1 MRAFAITTTALG
13 AAAALTPQGQNPL
26 QPMRAPQPPQA
37 PQTPGAMPAALTPQ
51 RRNPFKV
58 VAGDLGHLATTVV
71 KLGLRVPRATAG
83 GVQQLVGSIN
93 DARKRRAAAAYVDAC
108 LEEAPQPPPQ
118 PQPVAVIKPP
128 TQPLRGLSPVAMR
141 AVKAGRANLPQ
152 RSPGLSAS
160 SLPVTPMDAAMGSRA
175 RASGV
180 PATPVAYRAP
190 AVSAS
195 SAPPSVMDAALGARQ
210 AIPINPSTRV
220 SASSTAPS
228 VLDAALGSRDRAAV
242 VKPVTSV
249 SKTAGA
255 RENYAEAAL
264 KQMQQRASAMDEVA
278 ARRRAHERDAAAA
291 WTRQRERDVTAAQ
304 RAQAAQR
311 AAAAPT
317 VIVDRVQAPRR
328 DPPLVDRRTVP
339 RGGAFAPTQQYAAP
353 AAAPAVV
360 DAAPAAVPLDEAP
373 EPVAAPLV
381 RKTPIG
387 ADLFTQLGGAFLVLL
402 AVMAAPSF
410 SGQMAC
416 VAASV
421 VGYQLR
427 ALQAFFGPSN

>member
-152 RSPGLSAS
+152 RAPGLSAS

-180 PATPVAYRAP
+180 PATPVAYAP
-190 AVSAS
+190 AVSGRA
-195 SAPPSVMDAALGARQ
+195 PSVMDAALGARQ

-249 SKTAGA
+249 SKATGA

>member
-1 MRAFAITTTALG
+1 M
-13 AAAALTPQGQNPL
+13 
-26 QPMRAPQPPQA
+26 
-37 PQTPGAMPAALTPQ
+37 
-51 RRNPFKV
+51 
-58 VAGDLGHLATTVV
+58 
-71 KLGLRVPRATAG
+71 
-83 GVQQLVGSIN
+83 
-93 DARKRRAAAAYVDAC
+93 
-108 LEEAPQPPPQ
+108 
-118 PQPVAVIKPP
+118 
-128 TQPLRGLSPVAMR
+128 
-141 AVKAGRANLPQ
+141 
-152 RSPGLSAS
+152 
-160 SLPVTPMDAAMGSRA
+160 
-175 RASGV
+175 
-180 PATPVAYRAP
+180 
-190 AVSAS
+190 
-195 SAPPSVMDAALGARQ
+195 
-210 AIPINPSTRV
+210 
-220 SASSTAPS
+220 
-228 VLDAALGSRDRAAV
+228 
-242 VKPVTSV
+242 KPVTSV
-249 SKTAGA
+249 KTSGA

-278 ARRRAHERDAAAA
+278 ARRRRHERDAAAA

-304 RAQAAQR
+304 RARAATR

-317 VIVDRVQAPRR
+317 VIVDRVAPPRR
-328 DPPLVDRRTVP
+328 DPPLVDRRPVP
-339 RGGAFAPTQQYAAP
+339 RGGPFAPTQQYAAP

-360 DAAPAAVPLDEAP
+360 DAAPAAAAVAE

>member
-1 MRAFAITTTALG
+1 MRTFALTTTLG
-13 AAAALTPQGQNPL
+13 AAAAFTPQQQPNPL
-26 QPMRAPQPPQA
+26 APRPPQA
-37 PQTPGAMPAALTPQ
+37 PQQQQAPGAMPAALTPQ

-83 GVQQLVGSIN
+83 GVERLVGSIN

-108 LEEAPQPPPQ
+108 LEEAPQPPPA
-118 PQPVAVIKPP
+118 QPVAVIKPP

-141 AVKAGRANLPQ
+141 AVKAGRANVPQ

-180 PATPVAYRAP
+180 PATPVAYAP
-190 AVSAS
+190 AVSGRA
-195 SAPPSVMDAALGARQ
+195 PSVLDAALGARQ

-249 SKTAGA
+249 SKATAS

-278 ARRRAHERDAAAA
+278 ARRRRHERDAAAA

-304 RAQAAQR
+304 RAQAATR

-339 RGGAFAPTQQYAAP
+339 RGGAFAPAPYAAP

-360 DAAPAAVPLDEAP
+360 DAAPAAAAVAE

>member
-141 AVKAGRANLPQ
+141 AVKAGRANVPQ

-180 PATPVAYRAP
+180 PATPVAYAP
-190 AVSAS
+190 AVSGRA
-195 SAPPSVMDAALGARQ
+195 PSVMDAALGARQ

-249 SKTAGA
+249 SKAPA
-255 RENYAEAAL
+255 SRENYAEAAL

-360 DAAPAAVPLDEAP
+360 DAAPAAAAVAE

-381 RKTPIG
+381 RKAPIG

>member
-1 MRAFAITTTALG
+1 
-13 AAAALTPQGQNPL
+13 
-26 QPMRAPQPPQA
+26 
-37 PQTPGAMPAALTPQ
+37 MPAALTPQ

-141 AVKAGRANLPQ
+141 AVKAGRANVPQ

-180 PATPVAYRAP
+180 PATPVSYAP
-190 AVSAS
+190 AVSGRA
-195 SAPPSVMDAALGARQ
+195 PSVLDAALGARQ

-249 SKTAGA
+249 SKAAGA

-278 ARRRAHERDAAAA
+278 ARRRRHERDAAAA

-360 DAAPAAVPLDEAP
+360 DAAPAAAAVAE

>member
-141 AVKAGRANLPQ
+141 AVKAGRANVPQ
-152 RSPGLSAS
+152 RAPGLSAS

-180 PATPVAYRAP
+180 PATPVAYAP
-190 AVSAS
+190 AVSGRA
-195 SAPPSVMDAALGARQ
+195 PSVMDAALGARQ

-249 SKTAGA
+249 SKTTAS

-339 RGGAFAPTQQYAAP
+339 RGGAFATPPVYAAP

-360 DAAPAAVPLDEAP
+360 DAAPAAAAVAE

>member
-1 MRAFAITTTALG
+1 MRTFALTTTLG
-13 AAAALTPQGQNPL
+13 AAAAFTPQQQPNPL
-26 QPMRAPQPPQA
+26 APRPPQA
-37 PQTPGAMPAALTPQ
+37 PQQQQAPGAMPAALTPQ

-108 LEEAPQPPPQ
+108 LEEAPQPPPA
-118 PQPVAVIKPP
+118 QPVAVIKPP

-141 AVKAGRANLPQ
+141 AVKAGRANVAQ
-152 RSPGLSAS
+152 RTPPGLSAS

-180 PATPVAYRAP
+180 PATPVAYAPSVSGRAP
-190 AVSAS
+190 
-195 SAPPSVMDAALGARQ
+195 SVLDAALGARQ

-249 SKTAGA
+249 QKTTAS

-278 ARRRAHERDAAAA
+278 ARRRRHERDAAAA

-360 DAAPAAVPLDEAP
+360 DAAPAAAAVAE

>member
-13 AAAALTPQGQNPL
+13 AAAALTPQGNNPL
-26 QPMRAPQPPQA
+26 QPMRDPQPPQA

-141 AVKAGRANLPQ
+141 AVKAGRANVPQ
-152 RSPGLSAS
+152 RAPGLSAS

-180 PATPVAYRAP
+180 PATPVAYAP
-190 AVSAS
+190 AVSGRA
-195 SAPPSVMDAALGARQ
+195 PSVLDAALGARQ
-210 AIPINPSTRV
+210 AVPINPSTRV

-317 VIVDRVQAPRR
+317 VIVDRVQPPRR

-360 DAAPAAVPLDEAP
+360 DAAPAAAAVAE

>member
-180 PATPVAYRAP
+180 PATPVAYAP
-190 AVSAS
+190 AVSGRA
-195 SAPPSVMDAALGARQ
+195 PSVMDAALGARQ

-249 SKTAGA
+249 SKAPA
-255 RENYAEAAL
+255 SRENYAEAAL

-339 RGGAFAPTQQYAAP
+339 RGGAFATPPVYAAP

-360 DAAPAAVPLDEAP
+360 DAAPAVAASVEP

>member
-1 MRAFAITTTALG
+1 MRTFALTTTLG
-13 AAAALTPQGQNPL
+13 AAAAFTPQQQPNPL
-26 QPMRAPQPPQA
+26 APRPPQA
-37 PQTPGAMPAALTPQ
+37 PQQQQAPGAMPAALTPQ

-141 AVKAGRANLPQ
+141 AVKAGRANVPQ
-152 RSPGLSAS
+152 RAPGLSAS

-360 DAAPAAVPLDEAP
+360 DAAPAAAAVAE

>member
-141 AVKAGRANLPQ
+141 AVKAGRANVPQ

-360 DAAPAAVPLDEAP
+360 DAAPAAAAVAE

>member
-141 AVKAGRANLPQ
+141 AVKAGRANVPQ
-152 RSPGLSAS
+152 RAPGLSAS

-180 PATPVAYRAP
+180 PATPVAYAP
-190 AVSAS
+190 AVSGRA
-195 SAPPSVMDAALGARQ
+195 PSVLDAALGARQ

-249 SKTAGA
+249 SKATGA

-339 RGGAFAPTQQYAAP
+339 RGGAFAPAQQYAAP

>member
-1 MRAFAITTTALG
+1 MRTFALTTTLG
-13 AAAALTPQGQNPL
+13 AAAAFTPQQQPNPL
-26 QPMRAPQPPQA
+26 APRPPQA
-37 PQTPGAMPAALTPQ
+37 PQQQQAPGAMPAALTPQ

-83 GVQQLVGSIN
+83 GVERLVGSIN

-141 AVKAGRANLPQ
+141 AVKAGRANVAQ
-152 RSPGLSAS
+152 RTPPGLSAS

-180 PATPVAYRAP
+180 PATPVAYAP
-190 AVSAS
+190 TKIAAS
-195 SAPPSVMDAALGARQ
+195 SAPPSILDAALGARQ

-242 VKPVTSV
+242 VKPVTSAPAP
-249 SKTAGA
+249 AGA

-291 WTRQRERDVTAAQ
+291 WTRQRERDVSAAQ
-304 RAQAAQR
+304 RAQAATR

-339 RGGAFAPTQQYAAP
+339 RGGAFAPAPYAAP

-360 DAAPAAVPLDEAP
+360 DAAPAAAAVAE

>member
-141 AVKAGRANLPQ
+141 AVKAGRANVPQ

-180 PATPVAYRAP
+180 PATPVAYAP
-190 AVSAS
+190 AVSGRA
-195 SAPPSVMDAALGARQ
+195 PSVMDAALGARQ
-210 AIPINPSTRV
+210 AVPINPSTRV

-249 SKTAGA
+249 SKAAGA

-317 VIVDRVQAPRR
+317 VIVDRGQAPRR

-360 DAAPAAVPLDEAP
+360 DAAPAAAAVAE

-381 RKTPIG
+381 RKAPIG

>member
-13 AAAALTPQGQNPL
+13 AAAALTPQGNNPL
-26 QPMRAPQPPQA
+26 QPMRDPQPPQA

-141 AVKAGRANLPQ
+141 AVKAGRANVPQ

-180 PATPVAYRAP
+180 PATPVSYAP
-190 AVSAS
+190 AVSGRA
-195 SAPPSVMDAALGARQ
+195 PSVMDAALGARQ

-360 DAAPAAVPLDEAP
+360 DAAPAAAAVAE

>member
-1 MRAFAITTTALG
+1 MRTFALTTTLG
-13 AAAALTPQGQNPL
+13 AAAAFTPQQQPNPL
-26 QPMRAPQPPQA
+26 APRPPQA
-37 PQTPGAMPAALTPQ
+37 PQQQQAPGAMPAALTPQ

-83 GVQQLVGSIN
+83 GVERLVGSIN

-108 LEEAPQPPPQ
+108 LEEAPQPPPA
-118 PQPVAVIKPP
+118 QPVAVIKPP

-141 AVKAGRANLPQ
+141 AVKAGRANVPQ

-180 PATPVAYRAP
+180 PATPVAYAP
-190 AVSAS
+190 AVSGRA
-195 SAPPSVMDAALGARQ
+195 PSVLDAALGARQ

-249 SKTAGA
+249 SKAPGA

-360 DAAPAAVPLDEAP
+360 DAAPAAAAVAE

-427 ALQAFFGPSN
+427 ALQAFFGPPN

>member
-1 MRAFAITTTALG
+1 MRTFALTTTLG
-13 AAAALTPQGQNPL
+13 AAAAFTPQQQPNPL
-26 QPMRAPQPPQA
+26 APRPPQA
-37 PQTPGAMPAALTPQ
+37 PQPQQAPGAMPAALTPQ

-108 LEEAPQPPPQ
+108 LEEAPQPPPA
-118 PQPVAVIKPP
+118 QPVAVIKPP

-141 AVKAGRANLPQ
+141 AVKAGRANVAQ
-152 RSPGLSAS
+152 RTPPGLSAS

-180 PATPVAYRAP
+180 PATPVSYAP
-190 AVSAS
+190 AVSGRA
-195 SAPPSVMDAALGARQ
+195 PSVLDAALGARQ

-249 SKTAGA
+249 SKAPA
-255 RENYAEAAL
+255 SRENYAEAAL

-317 VIVDRVQAPRR
+317 VIVDRVQPPRR
-328 DPPLVDRRTVP
+328 VPPLVDRRTVP

-360 DAAPAAVPLDEAP
+360 DAAPAAAAVAE

>member
-1 MRAFAITTTALG
+1 M
-13 AAAALTPQGQNPL
+13 
-26 QPMRAPQPPQA
+26 
-37 PQTPGAMPAALTPQ
+37 
-51 RRNPFKV
+51 
-58 VAGDLGHLATTVV
+58 
-71 KLGLRVPRATAG
+71 
-83 GVQQLVGSIN
+83 
-93 DARKRRAAAAYVDAC
+93 
-108 LEEAPQPPPQ
+108 
-118 PQPVAVIKPP
+118 
-128 TQPLRGLSPVAMR
+128 
-141 AVKAGRANLPQ
+141 
-152 RSPGLSAS
+152 
-160 SLPVTPMDAAMGSRA
+160 
-175 RASGV
+175 
-180 PATPVAYRAP
+180 
-190 AVSAS
+190 
-195 SAPPSVMDAALGARQ
+195 
-210 AIPINPSTRV
+210 

-249 SKTAGA
+249 SKATAS

-360 DAAPAAVPLDEAP
+360 DAAPAAAAVAE
-373 EPVAAPLV
+373 EPVAAPLA

-427 ALQAFFGPSN
+427 ALQAFFGPSSN

>member
-1 MRAFAITTTALG
+1 
-13 AAAALTPQGQNPL
+13 
-26 QPMRAPQPPQA
+26 
-37 PQTPGAMPAALTPQ
+37 
-51 RRNPFKV
+51 
-58 VAGDLGHLATTVV
+58 
-71 KLGLRVPRATAG
+71 
-83 GVQQLVGSIN
+83 
-93 DARKRRAAAAYVDAC
+93 
-108 LEEAPQPPPQ
+108 
-118 PQPVAVIKPP
+118 
-128 TQPLRGLSPVAMR
+128 
-141 AVKAGRANLPQ
+141 
-152 RSPGLSAS
+152 
-160 SLPVTPMDAAMGSRA
+160 
-175 RASGV
+175 
-180 PATPVAYRAP
+180 
-190 AVSAS
+190 
-195 SAPPSVMDAALGARQ
+195 MDAALGARQ

-249 SKTAGA
+249 SKAPA
-255 RENYAEAAL
+255 SRENYAEAAL

-339 RGGAFAPTQQYAAP
+339 RGGFTTPVQYAAP

>member
-141 AVKAGRANLPQ
+141 AVKAGRANVPQ

-180 PATPVAYRAP
+180 PATPVAYAP
-190 AVSAS
+190 AVSGRA
-195 SAPPSVMDAALGARQ
+195 PSVMDAALGARQ

-339 RGGAFAPTQQYAAP
+339 RGGAFATPPVYAAP

-360 DAAPAAVPLDEAP
+360 DAAPAAAAVAE

>member
-1 MRAFAITTTALG
+1 MRTFALTTTLG
-13 AAAALTPQGQNPL
+13 AAAAFSPQQQPNPL
-26 QPMRAPQPPQA
+26 APRPPQA
-37 PQTPGAMPAALTPQ
+37 PQQPQTPGAMPAALTPQ

-141 AVKAGRANLPQ
+141 AVKAGRANVPQ
-152 RSPGLSAS
+152 RAPGLSAS

-180 PATPVAYRAP
+180 PATPVAYAP
-190 AVSAS
+190 AVSGRA
-195 SAPPSVMDAALGARQ
+195 PSVMDAALGARQ

-249 SKTAGA
+249 SKTTGA

-339 RGGAFAPTQQYAAP
+339 RGGAFASAPVYAAP

-381 RKTPIG
+381 RKAPIG

>member
-1 MRAFAITTTALG
+1 MRTFALTTTLG
-13 AAAALTPQGQNPL
+13 AAAAFTPQQQPNPL
-26 QPMRAPQPPQA
+26 APRPPQA
-37 PQTPGAMPAALTPQ
+37 PQQQQAPGAMPAALTPQ

-108 LEEAPQPPPQ
+108 LEEAPQPPPA
-118 PQPVAVIKPP
+118 QPVAVIKPP

-141 AVKAGRANLPQ
+141 AVKAGRANVPQ

-180 PATPVAYRAP
+180 PATPVSYAP
-190 AVSAS
+190 AVSGRA
-195 SAPPSVMDAALGARQ
+195 PSVLDAALGARQ

-249 SKTAGA
+249 SKATAS

-317 VIVDRVQAPRR
+317 VIVDRVAPPRR

-360 DAAPAAVPLDEAP
+360 DAAPAAAAVAE

>member
-141 AVKAGRANLPQ
+141 AVKAGRANVPQ
-152 RSPGLSAS
+152 RAPGLSAS

-180 PATPVAYRAP
+180 PATPVAYAP
-190 AVSAS
+190 AVSGRA
-195 SAPPSVMDAALGARQ
+195 PSVMDAALGARQ

-249 SKTAGA
+249 KTTGA

-278 ARRRAHERDAAAA
+278 ARRRRHERDAAAA

-339 RGGAFAPTQQYAAP
+339 NLRGGAFAPTQQYAAP

-360 DAAPAAVPLDEAP
+360 DAAPAAAAVAE

>member
-1 MRAFAITTTALG
+1 MRTFALTTTLG
-13 AAAALTPQGQNPL
+13 AAAAFTPQQQPNPL
-26 QPMRAPQPPQA
+26 APRPPQA
-37 PQTPGAMPAALTPQ
+37 PQQQQAPGAMPAALTPQ

-83 GVQQLVGSIN
+83 GVERLVGSIN

-108 LEEAPQPPPQ
+108 LEEAPQPPPA
-118 PQPVAVIKPP
+118 QPVAVIKPP

-141 AVKAGRANLPQ
+141 AVKAGRANVAQ
-152 RSPGLSAS
+152 RTPPGLSAS

-180 PATPVAYRAP
+180 PATPVAYAP
-190 AVSAS
+190 AVSGRA
-195 SAPPSVMDAALGARQ
+195 PSVLDAALGARQ

-249 SKTAGA
+249 KTAGA

-278 ARRRAHERDAAAA
+278 ARRRRHERDAAAA

-304 RAQAAQR
+304 RAQAATR

-360 DAAPAAVPLDEAP
+360 DAAPAAAAVAE

>member
-1 MRAFAITTTALG
+1 MRTFALTTTLG
-13 AAAALTPQGQNPL
+13 AAAAFSPQQQPNPL
-26 QPMRAPQPPQA
+26 APRPPQA
-37 PQTPGAMPAALTPQ
+37 PQQQQAPGAMPAALTPQ

-180 PATPVAYRAP
+180 PATPVAYAP
-190 AVSAS
+190 AVSGRA
-195 SAPPSVMDAALGARQ
+195 PSVMDAALGARQ
-210 AIPINPSTRV
+210 AVPINPSTRV

-339 RGGAFAPTQQYAAP
+339 RGGAFAPTPYAAP

-360 DAAPAAVPLDEAP
+360 DAAPAAAAVAE

>member
-141 AVKAGRANLPQ
+141 AVKAGRANVPQ
-152 RSPGLSAS
+152 RAPGLSAS

-180 PATPVAYRAP
+180 PATPVAYAP
-190 AVSAS
+190 AVSGRA
-195 SAPPSVMDAALGARQ
+195 PSVMDAALGARQ

-249 SKTAGA
+249 SKAPA
-255 RENYAEAAL
+255 SRENYAEAAL

-339 RGGAFAPTQQYAAP
+339 RGGAFATPPVYAAP
-353 AAAPAVV
+353 AATPAVV
-360 DAAPAAVPLDEAP
+360 DAAPAAAAVAE

>member
-13 AAAALTPQGQNPL
+13 AAAALTPQGNNPL
-26 QPMRAPQPPQA
+26 QPMRDPQPPQA

-141 AVKAGRANLPQ
+141 AVKAGRANVPQ
-152 RSPGLSAS
+152 RAPGLSAS

-180 PATPVAYRAP
+180 PATPVAYAP
-190 AVSAS
+190 AVSGRA
-195 SAPPSVMDAALGARQ
+195 PSVMDAALGARQ

-317 VIVDRVQAPRR
+317 VIVDRVQPPRR

-339 RGGAFAPTQQYAAP
+339 RGGAFASPPAYAAP

-360 DAAPAAVPLDEAP
+360 DAAPAAAAVAE

>member
-13 AAAALTPQGQNPL
+13 AAAAFSPQGQNPL
-26 QPMRAPQPPQA
+26 QPQYNPQPPQA

-83 GVQQLVGSIN
+83 GVERLVGSIN

-108 LEEAPQPPPQ
+108 LEEAPQPPPA
-118 PQPVAVIKPP
+118 QPVAVIKPP

-141 AVKAGRANLPQ
+141 AVKAGRANVAQ
-152 RSPGLSAS
+152 RTPPGLSAS

-180 PATPVAYRAP
+180 PATPVAYAP
-190 AVSAS
+190 AVSGRA
-195 SAPPSVMDAALGARQ
+195 PSVLDAALGARQ

-249 SKTAGA
+249 SKAPGA

-278 ARRRAHERDAAAA
+278 ARRRRHERDAAAA

-317 VIVDRVQAPRR
+317 VIVDRVQPPRR

-360 DAAPAAVPLDEAP
+360 DAAPAAAAVAE

>member
-141 AVKAGRANLPQ
+141 AVKAGRANVAQ
-152 RSPGLSAS
+152 RTPPGLSAS

-180 PATPVAYRAP
+180 PATPVAYAP
-190 AVSAS
+190 AVSGRA
-195 SAPPSVMDAALGARQ
+195 PSVMDAALGARQ

-249 SKTAGA
+249 SKATGA

-291 WTRQRERDVTAAQ
+291 AARQRERDVTAAQ

-339 RGGAFAPTQQYAAP
+339 RGGFTTPAQYAAP
-353 AAAPAVV
+353 AAAPAVAA
-360 DAAPAAVPLDEAP
+360 AAPAAAAVAE